1 MGFKITET
9 HTLGTPTRITT
20 KIVNVAGSG
29 RVESKI
35 VAGHGIKN
43 VYSMLDPHTRV

>member
-1 MGFKITET
+1 VGFKITET

-20 KIVNVAGSG
+20 KILNMAGSG

-35 VAGHGIKN
+35 VPGHGIKN
-43 VYSMLDPHTRV
+43 AYSMLDLHSV